1 MRDLRETLTLNGS
14 VIIWGGF
21 LMANACKHPVASQIY
36 LESLQLVW
44 LRVILFRELRR
55 ALTQMG

>member
-1 MRDLRETLTLNGS
+1 
-14 VIIWGGF
+14 
-21 LMANACKHPVASQIY
+21 MANACKHPVASQIY

-55 ALTQMG
+55 ALTQMGWAFYQCLIVETIRSVLLLC